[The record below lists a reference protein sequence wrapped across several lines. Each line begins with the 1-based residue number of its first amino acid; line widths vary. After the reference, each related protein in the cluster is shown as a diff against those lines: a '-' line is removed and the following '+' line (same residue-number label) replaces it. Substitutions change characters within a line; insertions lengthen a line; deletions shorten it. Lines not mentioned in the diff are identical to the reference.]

1 MSEIYVYAAN
11 SDDFTTFGLVGALT
25 PTSCVF
31 EEEANGMSEITLEH
45 PIDAWGKYQALEIN
59 NLLQVK
65 VPVRTPPAID
75 DSGNYRNNIFM
86 YRVRSAS
93 AKART
98 LYKNK
103 KRTAKI
109 AVVPAGESVSVFSK
123 PDNGI
128 WEVCS
133 AAYGYGWMSKDGLDD
148 EPYTTYDFD
157 TPSIYDS
164 ETAEPAWT
172 VKPQIFRIYEVRK
185 NIASVTV
192 AARHITYDL
201 LYNTTDYKT
210 NSSISPDTAI
220 RSIFQHAI
228 DTNHEFKAFSDIK
241 YTYTGVDWTR
251 INIINAFLD
260 PDIGLCALFRA
271 AFVRDNWNMYVL
283 QNPGMDRGVTIEYA
297 RNMTGVEYIESIDE
311 IVTRIM
317 PVGETKDGKP
327 LLLTDDVFGVNYVDS
342 ERIGDY
348 PIVYSMVLE
357 CENCKVGSDG
367 LTNVT
372 QARNRMREQAEALFA
387 ENIDLPKI
395 EMTVDFVT
403 LGDTEDYKQFRDLER
418 MFLYDY
424 VTVRHKQHG
433 VNVRAKIVKIK
444 WDCLLG
450 RMERMDI
457 GSSVKTLANTQSMT
471 SNSQY
476 YVSKGLP
483 STGGTIDGGLY
494 LKGDPVDPMEAAT
507 KQYVDN
513 EISKIEIQG
522 GGSGAT
528 FTPHV
533 STEGVIS
540 WTNDGGLLDPEPVNI
555 KGAKGDA
562 GVGIIDITIE
572 EVV

>member
-1 MSEIYVYAAN
+1 
-11 SDDFTTFGLVGALT
+11 
-25 PTSCVF
+25 
-31 EEEANGMSEITLEH
+31 
-45 PIDAWGKYQALEIN
+45 
-59 NLLQVK
+59 
-65 VPVRTPPAID
+65 
-75 DSGNYRNNIFM
+75 
-86 YRVRSAS
+86 
-93 AKART
+93 
-98 LYKNK
+98 
-103 KRTAKI
+103 
-109 AVVPAGESVSVFSK
+109 
-123 PDNGI
+123 
-128 WEVCS
+128 
-133 AAYGYGWMSKDGLDD
+133 
-148 EPYTTYDFD
+148 
-157 TPSIYDS
+157 
-164 ETAEPAWT
+164 
-172 VKPQIFRIYEVRK
+172 
-185 NIASVTV
+185 
-192 AARHITYDL
+192 
-201 LYNTTDYKT
+201 
-210 NSSISPDTAI
+210 
-220 RSIFQHAI
+220 
-228 DTNHEFKAFSDIK
+228 
-241 YTYTGVDWTR
+241 
-251 INIINAFLD
+251 
-260 PDIGLCALFRA
+260 
-271 AFVRDNWNMYVL
+271 
-283 QNPGMDRGVTIEYA
+283 
-297 RNMTGVEYIESIDE
+297 MTGVEYIESIDE

-476 YVSKGLP
+476 FVSKGLP

-494 LKGDPVDPMEAAT
+494 LKGDPVDPLEAAT
-507 KQYVDN
+507 KQYVDKRIG
-513 EISKIEIQG
+513 EIEVSG
-522 GGSGAT
+522 GVPGAT
-528 FTPHV
+528 FTPYV
-533 STEGVIS
+533 SPEGLIS

-555 KGAKGDA
+555 KGTPGDP